1 LVGRYASAFDFYSLL
16 NLVGIA
22 AQSFGIATVFKYTR
36 SSCEVPGKSH
46 DTRKEKA
53 LQIPQAPPL
62 TEAKNRAPGQRKSF
76 FTRNGANKIL
86 SPDSL
91 KNVWFSVLLSNP
103 LTKDDF
109 SSGYTKFRFTLSCL
123 FAKGG
128 PDQRGDLQQPVLVST
143 RLDRRDGKSFAIEVT
158 SAGLIFGLA
167 SPNF

>member
-1 LVGRYASAFDFYSLL
+1 VDG
-16 NLVGIA
+16 
-22 AQSFGIATVFKYTR
+22 
-36 SSCEVPGKSH
+36 C
-46 DTRKEKA
+46 KEKG
-53 LQIPQAPPL
+53 LDTLAPRPL
-62 TEAKNRAPGQRKSF
+62 LTVEKHSPMQRKSF